1 MIRREKVTLRKERK
15 FIFDMDVILHLG
27 GNSQRAQTAIELA
40 NAFPDAKIVISSE
53 TPCTGVYTNA
63 GIDRERIIVNDEAW
77 DTVTNL
83 THTYKELKR
92 LHCKRVF
99 VVTDMFHTYRSSLIT
114 AAVWGGRIPF
124 YMVPHGFSINV
135 KDEKYSMGQFFVTL
149 LWRLTGILVY
159 SKRLK
164 EQRKS
169 IYTETEKHSLFE
181 LGY

>member
-1 MIRREKVTLRKERK
+1 
-15 FIFDMDVILHLG
+15 MDVILHLG

-40 NAFPDAKIVISSE
+40 NAFPDAKLVISAES
-53 TPCTGVYTNA
+53 PCIGVYTSA

-92 LHCKRVF
+92 LNCKRVF
-99 VVTDMFHTYRSSLIT
+99 VVTDMFHTYRSNFIT

-124 YMVPHGFSINV
+124 YMVSHGVSV
-135 KDEKYSMGQFFVTL
+135 RASDEKYAISQFFVTL

-164 EQRKS
+164 EKRRLY
-169 IYTETEKHSLFE
+169 ITETEKHSLFE

>member
-1 MIRREKVTLRKERK
+1 
-15 FIFDMDVILHLG
+15 MDVILHLG

-124 YMVPHGFSINV
+124 YVVPHGISVNAS
-135 KDEKYSMGQFFVTL
+135 DEKYAMGQFFVTL
-149 LWRLTGILVY
+149 LWRLTGVLVY
-159 SKRLK
+159 SKKLK
-164 EQRKS
+164 ENRKS

>member
-1 MIRREKVTLRKERK
+1 
-15 FIFDMDVILHLG
+15 MDVILHLG
-27 GNSQRAQTAIELA
+27 GNSQRAQKAIELA

-53 TPCTGVYTNA
+53 SPCTGVYTNA
-63 GIDRERIIVNDEAW
+63 GIDRERIIVNNEAW

-99 VVTDMFHTYRSSLIT
+99 VVTDMFHTYRSNLIT

-124 YMVPHGFSINV
+124 YMVPHGISNNK
-135 KDEKYSMGQFFVTL
+135 KDESYAIGQFFVAL
-149 LWRLTGILVY
+149 LWRLSGVLVY
-159 SKRLK
+159 EKRLK
-164 EQRKS
+164 EKRKS

-181 LGY
+181 LGI

>member
-1 MIRREKVTLRKERK
+1 
-15 FIFDMDVILHLG
+15 MDVILHLG

-40 NAFPDAKIVISSE
+40 KAFPDAKIVISTES
-53 TPCTGVYTNA
+53 PCVGVYTNA

-92 LHCKRVF
+92 LNCKRVF
-99 VVTDMFHTYRSSLIT
+99 VVTDMFHTYRSNLIT

-124 YMVPHGFSINV
+124 YMVPHGVSV
-135 KDEKYSMGQFFVTL
+135 RASDEKYAISQFFVTL

-164 EQRKS
+164 EKRRLY
-169 IYTETEKHSLFE
+169 ITETEKHSLFE

>member
-1 MIRREKVTLRKERK
+1 
-15 FIFDMDVILHLG
+15 MDVILHLG

-135 KDEKYSMGQFFVTL
+135 KDEKYAIGQFFVTL
-149 LWRLTGILVY
+149 LWRLTGVLVY
-159 SKRLK
+159 SKKLK
-164 EQRKS
+164 ENRKS